1 MVGADGKI
9 EQSEINIAEGI
20 GQTMFDG
27 FDNVEFREHCNN
39 LEDIPK
45 FRDIVKILG
54 DSLKEEH
61 KVTIY
66 DYLKQIAMADDDL
79 AEEEKELL
87 VHLRKEW
94 QLEI

>member
-1 MVGADGKI
+1 M
-9 EQSEINIAEGI
+9 S
-20 GQTMFDG
+20 
-27 FDNVEFREHCNN
+27 
-39 LEDIPK
+39 
-45 FRDIVKILG
+45 
-54 DSLKEEH
+54 
-61 KVTIY
+61 IY